1 MTRPVPTPS
10 ILVSLSPT
18 PLIKMWNSG
27 FIDPTVLEGTSEDES
42 YKELLILGTGTTNA
56 NIVRFE
62 HDYSFAGQGGGSNF
76 INLDLLDPTG
86 DIEARFVRARL
97 FDFLPENMKNTVLD
111 NPSTDVVDFPYIPNT
126 HLPLTAIFD
135 RTDNFMTPGP
145 SEPNRREAQR
155 EAEIDFMGAG
165 IDPDPDVGGGLTEL
179 DEKILNA
186 LRVTKGGF
194 NVWIT
199 YGVGDSFGDWCAPFS
214 ATLLRADLSFDG
226 RGSRIIKL
234 QFASSYRL
242 LRNLSTVEN
251 FVGYG
256 MPGPLA
262 EFQTESEV
270 LSDRFQLTFLRS
282 HSPHPAMVESFG
294 DLYHL
299 EETAV
304 QMGVTLPEV
313 GTYENNLRIAN
324 TYIESLLTSTTNDL
338 PTIDLHALYVQVIKR
353 SLAAVTGFD
362 ENNIIVFLPDISSLL
377 RNYITTCFL
386 AQLGNL
392 TGLKELLKETDWENK
407 IDPMALILRD
417 TVDMFFTTLGMDLAR
432 VELEGDII
440 LSLIH
445 ISEPTRPY

>member
-270 LSDRFQLTFLRS
+270 LSDRFQLNFLRS
-282 HSPHPAMVESFG
+282 RGSP
-294 DLYHL
+294 LYP
-299 EETAV
+299 
-304 QMGVTLPEV
+304 TLHWTRARRPEL
-313 GTYENNLRIAN
+313 GTYENNLSIAN
-324 TYIESLLTSTTNDL
+324 TYIESLLTYTGTDL
-338 PTIDLHALYVQVIKR
+338 PRIDLHALYVQVIKR